1 MKKQTGVSLG
11 GLVGIL
17 FVLFFVAIL
26 GFKAGPPYMEASTIQ
41 KIFKSLAANPELKSA
56 PTRDIANAFDRARSI
71 DNVTTVTGA
80 DIEVSKDGGSLVI
93 SANYS
98 VRIPLAANVSLLLDF
113 APSSA
118 AK

>member
-1 MKKQTGVSLG
+1 MRKQRGVSLG

-41 KIFKSLAANPELKSA
+41 KIFKAMAANPELKGASA
-56 PTRDIANAFDRARSI
+56 KAIAEAFDRARSI
-71 DNVTTVTGA
+71 DNITAVSGV
-80 DIEVSKDGGSLVI
+80 DIDVNKDGANLVF
-93 SANYS
+93 SASYS
-98 VRIPLAANVSLLLDF
+98 VRVPLVANVSLLLDF